1 MKRMTL
7 EMCQLKQID
16 IDMKG
21 IKTTAWVMLISIG
34 LMSCGKKT
42 NQPSNQPSQHAGKLA
57 KVDFG
62 NGTYDSI
69 FYRQDGKIDKINI
82 VYELGGNTYREKYQY
97 FYNTAGQI
105 DILKEEDGDEYR
117 YAYNNGQ
124 LVAVN
129 HFVNGVKMDYKLYNY
144 VGAGTRIESIEEYHK
159 PYPTYP
165 GFEFTFQKNYNYYAE
180 GNLKEEVGYQINTLG
195 QSTKYITVSYV
206 NYDQKIN
213 IDYIYRSFLYMS
225 GVKLTAN
232 NVTKLVRTDEVSG
245 VSNTYN
251 YQFTYNSKGE
261 PTKRQLINPP
271 GGSVETV
278 VTYSYY

>member
-1 MKRMTL
+1 MMNKRIL
-7 EMCQLKQID
+7 
-16 IDMKG
+16 
-21 IKTTAWVMLISIG
+21 AWVLLFSLGFMA
-34 LMSCGKKT
+34 CGKKT
-42 NQPSNQPSQHAGKLA
+42 NQPTNQPLPHAGKLA

-69 FYRQDGKIDKINI
+69 FYRQDGKIDQLNI
-82 VYELGGNTYREKYQY
+82 SYDLGGIIYQDRYQY
-97 FYNTAGQI
+97 SYNSAGQV
-105 DILKEEDGDEYR
+105 DILKEEGGDEYR
-117 YAYNNGQ
+117 YAYANGQ

-165 GFEFTFQKNYNYYAE
+165 GFEFTFQKNYIYYAE
-180 GNLKEEVGYQINTLG
+180 GNLKEEVSYQINNNG
-195 QSTKYITVSYV
+195 QFTKYQTVTYV

-213 IDYIYRSFLYMS
+213 IDHIYRSFLYMS
-225 GVKLTAN
+225 GIKLTAN
-232 NVTKLVRTDEVSG
+232 NVTKLIRKDEVSG
-245 VSNTYN
+245 VSNTYD

-261 PTKRQLINPP
+261 PVKRQMLNPP
-271 GGSVETV
+271 SGSVETV